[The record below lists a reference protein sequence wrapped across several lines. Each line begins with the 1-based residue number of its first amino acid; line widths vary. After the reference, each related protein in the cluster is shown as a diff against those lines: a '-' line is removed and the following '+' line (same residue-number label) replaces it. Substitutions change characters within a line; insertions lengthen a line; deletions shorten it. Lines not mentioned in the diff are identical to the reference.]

1 MNNIFFKRNYSL
13 LTGQLKSLV
22 QIKNCTDTG
31 KRILITG
38 GLGQLGKN
46 LATILRDI
54 FGHNNIIL
62 SDINKLGYEN
72 RHLAPFQYLN
82 IIDKNSI
89 EEAVVNNEIDTII
102 HFSALLSA
110 IGEQNVPLALQVNG
124 TGVQNVLEVART
136 HKLQVFIPSTIGAF
150 GPTSQLDDT
159 PDLTIQRPRTIYG
172 VTKVYAELLGE
183 YYYEKYGVDFRSL
196 RFPGI
201 ISAAKPGGGTT
212 DYAIKIF
219 FDAIKYGKHTCY
231 LKPDTKLP
239 MMYDSDCMASVVM
252 FLAAPKEKLSLRT
265 YNVTG
270 FSFTPEEIS
279 AEIRKIMPN
288 FEIDYKICP
297 IRQGIAETWPRS
309 LNDSLARNDWQWKA
323 QYNLKDTV
331 KIMFDL
337 VGKQING
344 DSNISTQTKLSK

>member
-1 MNNIFFKRNYSL
+1 MVSIIFKRNYAK
-13 LTGQLKSLV
+13 LTSQYKNLI
-22 QIKNCTDTG
+22 QIKNCADAG

-38 GLGQLGKN
+38 GLGQLGRN
-46 LATILRDI
+46 LANVLRDI
-54 FGHNNIIL
+54 YGHNNVIL
-62 SDINKLGYEN
+62 SDINKLGFKN
-72 RHLAPFQYLN
+72 KNLAPFQYLN

-124 TGVQNVLEVART
+124 LGVQNVLEVART

-150 GPTSQLDDT
+150 GPTSQLDNT

-201 ISAAKPGGGTT
+201 ISAAEPGGGTT

-219 FDAIKYGKHTCY
+219 FDALKFGKHTCY
-231 LKPDTKLP
+231 LKPETRLP

-270 FSFTPEEIS
+270 FSFSPEELAS
-279 AEIRKIMPN
+279 QIREVMPK
-288 FEIDYKICP
+288 FEINYKICP
-297 IRQGIAETWPRS
+297 IKQGIAETWPRS
-309 LNDSLARNDWQWKA
+309 LNDSLASKDWQWKA
-323 QYNLKDTV
+323 QYTLEDTV
-331 KIMFDL
+331 KVMFDL
-337 VGKQING
+337 VEKQLNGNVDIN
-344 DSNISTQTKLSK
+344 QTIVSQ